1 MVPITPD
8 TAWSES
14 WHGLCCKWGMEAQML
29 ERRRH
34 PRHNPTRDITGKVKS
49 TMEFRVVDISE
60 GGVLVETRLGLP
72 PATVCELK
80 VSAYGSEFVFK
91 AEVRRCRAHLT
102 KTDTGCK
109 VAYWSGLEFVNM
121 DEDRM
126 SGVRQLIA
134 SYCPIE
140 EGAEETTSVTQ
151 GAVVSGSLYTV

>member
-8 TAWSES
+8 TVLSES
-14 WHGLCCKWGMEAQML
+14 WHGLCYKGGMEAQML

-91 AEVRRCRAHLT
+91 AKVRRCRAQLT
-102 KTDTGCK
+102 KTDSGCR
-109 VAYWSGLEFVNM
+109 VAYRSGLEFVDL

-134 SYCPIE
+134 SNCPIE
-140 EGAEETTSVTQ
+140 DGADEAMSVTQ